1 MFKGKV
7 NRKSE
12 VGIFEI
18 LQRMFC
24 GSKVLALFRGSKVL
38 ALFHS
43 SEVPALFCGSK
54 VPALFRGSEV
64 PAFEAVR
71 CQLCV
76 SLHALSSKV
85 LALSCP
91 YSGSWFAHARSSI
104 PTSFV

>member
-18 LQRMFC
+18 LQRMF
-24 GSKVLALFRGSKVL
+24 RGS
-38 ALFHS
+38 
-43 SEVPALFCGSK
+43 E

-71 CQLCV
+71 CQLCSV
-76 SLHALSSKV
+76 AVRCQLCMSLHALSSKV
-85 LALSCP
+85 LALSCS
-91 YSGSWFAHARSSI
+91 YSGSQFARARSSI